1 MPVLDNLVLLIAKLS
16 LVFMKTQTS
25 FKYREWK
32 ALSKFVGLAQ
42 RDLNTPLNF
51 QVYLCSPISRAGL
64 WINHP
69 IVAQPVYS
77 PLEKSSINIIVTLKA
92 DVAKHTDAY
101 QEACM
106 KITRLSRTH
115 AQVTHTK
122 LKAHN
127 QSCKKRDINTMA
139 HQQKGRS
146 AHTDERTQQCAWW
159 NMLPLPPHLLL
170 LPALSAKYWLAI
182 KAPQRNLLL
191 CMHANTERLS
201 SPFWELMLESKH
213 RGYLLWKEQSY
224 KYHNFQAIQMIKWY
238 FLGSF

>member
-77 PLEKSSINIIVTLKA
+77 PLGEIQHQHHCHFKSRCCKTHRCISRGMHENHPSFT
-92 DVAKHTDAY
+92 Y
-101 QEACM
+101 ACP
-106 KITRLSRTH
+106 SNTH
-115 AQVTHTK
+115 KTESTQPK
-122 LKAHN
+122 L
-127 QSCKKRDINTMA
+127 QKKGHKYNGT
-139 HQQKGRS
+139 
-146 AHTDERTQQCAWW
+146 
-159 NMLPLPPHLLL
+159 
-170 LPALSAKYWLAI
+170 SAKGS
-182 KAPQRNLLL
+182 L
-191 CMHANTERLS
+191 CTHRWTYPAMCLVEHVTSAST
-201 SPFWELMLESKH
+201 SPPPPCTISQILI
-213 RGYLLWKEQSY
+213 SY
-224 KYHNFQAIQMIKWY
+224 
-238 FLGSF
+238 